1 MFAAPRHCVKFIAR
15 LTVMRAMN
23 ELLAIGPFDLYEL
36 QLFHLVAEHRNFTK
50 AGQAAGLT
58 QSAITRQIAG
68 MEARLGL
75 PLFERTTRSVRL
87 TPAGAMLYARSGAI
101 LAGVDD
107 ALKSLQTRF
116 ELGPPV
122 LRVGIARTIGLAYLP
137 GFFRK
142 FQRAQPTIQIR
153 ATHQSSA
160 FILAAVEG
168 GELDTGLIAAP
179 PILPSG
185 IVVARKFTD
194 EFVAIAPPIFDAPS
208 KPIAPAQLNEL
219 FRKKKWLLISDDT
232 ITGKKLRAWLQRE
245 GVQPEVTMDSD
256 SFDLI
261 VNLVSLGFGVSIV
274 PHRVLALHPQTRPV
288 RRIIVKP
295 KFTRELILVVRQQQS
310 TPKALSDFVES
321 ILF

>member
-1 MFAAPRHCVKFIAR
+1 
-15 LTVMRAMN
+15 MRAMN
-23 ELLAIGPFDLYEL
+23 ELLATGPFDLYEL

-68 MEARLGL
+68 MESRLGA
-75 PLFERTTRSVRL
+75 PLFERTTRSVAL
-87 TPAGAMLYARSGAI
+87 TAAGAALYARSGAI

-107 ALKSLQTRF
+107 AIKALRTRF
-116 ELGPPV
+116 ELGPEA

-142 FQRAQPTIQIR
+142 FQRLHPSVQIR

-168 GELDTGLIAAP
+168 GELDVGVITAP
-179 PILPSG
+179 PVLPRG
-185 IVVARKFTD
+185 VIVARKFAD
-194 EFVAIAPPIFDAPS
+194 EFVAIAPPQFNAPS
-208 KPIAPAQLNEL
+208 RSVLSADLNRL
-219 FRKKKWLLISDDT
+219 FLGQKWLLISDET
-232 ITGKKLRAWLQRE
+232 VTGRRLRTWLQKE
-245 GVQPEVTMDSD
+245 GVETDVAIDSD

-261 VNLVSLGFGVSIV
+261 ANLVSLGFGVSIV
-274 PHRVLALHPQTRPV
+274 PHRALALHPQTRPV
-288 RRIIVKP
+288 RRVVVKP
-295 KFTRELILVVRQQQS
+295 KFSRELLVVVRRQ
-310 TPKALSDFVES
+310 PKLPKPVEDFTGS

>member
-1 MFAAPRHCVKFIAR
+1 
-15 LTVMRAMN
+15 MRAMN
-23 ELLAIGPFDLYEL
+23 ELLATGPFDLYEL

-68 MEARLGL
+68 MEARLGA
-75 PLFERTTRSVRL
+75 PLFERTTRSVTL
-87 TPAGAMLYARSGAI
+87 TPAGAALYARSGAI

-107 ALKSLQTRF
+107 AIKALRMRF
-116 ELGPPV
+116 ELGPEV

-142 FQRAQPTIQIR
+142 FQRLHPQVQIR
-153 ATHQSSA
+153 AAHQSSA

-168 GELDTGLIAAP
+168 GELDVGIVAAP
-179 PILPSG
+179 PVLPNG
-185 IVVARKFTD
+185 VIVARKFAD
-194 EFVAIAPPIFDAPS
+194 EFVAIAPPPFKAPS
-208 KPIAPAQLNEL
+208 KSVSPAELNEL
-219 FRKKKWLLISDDT
+219 FTDRKWLLISDET
-232 ITGKKLRAWLQRE
+232 VTGKRLRGWLLKE
-245 GVQPEVTMDSD
+245 GVLTDVAMDSD

-274 PHRVLALHPQTRPV
+274 PHRALALHPQTRAV
-288 RRIIVKP
+288 RRVVVKP
-295 KFTRELILVVRQQQS
+295 KFSRELLVVVHRQ
-310 TPKALSDFVES
+310 PKLPKPIEDFTSS

>member
-1 MFAAPRHCVKFIAR
+1 
-15 LTVMRAMN
+15 
-23 ELLAIGPFDLYEL
+23 
-36 QLFHLVAEHRNFTK
+36 
-50 AGQAAGLT
+50 
-58 QSAITRQIAG
+58 
-68 MEARLGL
+68 MEARLGV
-75 PLFERTTRSVRL
+75 PLFERTTRSVTL
-87 TPAGAMLYARSGAI
+87 TPAGAALYARSGAI

-107 ALKSLQTRF
+107 AVKSLRKRF
-116 ELGPPV
+116 ELGPTV

-142 FQRAQPTIQIR
+142 FQRAHPTIQIR

-168 GELDTGLIAAP
+168 CELDIGLVAAP

-185 IVVARKFTD
+185 IVVAQKFTD
-194 EFVAIAPPIFDAPS
+194 EFVAIAPPNFEAPS
-208 KPIAPAQLNEL
+208 KPIAPVQLNEL
-219 FRKKKWLLISDDT
+219 FVSKKWLLISDET
-232 ITGKKLRAWLQRE
+232 ITGKKLRAWLQNE
-245 GVQPEVTMDSD
+245 GVQTDVTMDSD

-295 KFTRELILVVRQQQS
+295 KFARELIVVVRQQQS

>member
-1 MFAAPRHCVKFIAR
+1 
-15 LTVMRAMN
+15 MN
-23 ELLAIGPFDLYEL
+23 ELLATGPFDLYEL

-68 MEARLGL
+68 MEARLGA
-75 PLFERTTRSVRL
+75 PLFERTTRSVTL
-87 TPAGAMLYARSGAI
+87 TPAGAALYARSGAI

-107 ALKSLQTRF
+107 AIKALRMRF
-116 ELGPPV
+116 ELGPEV

-142 FQRAQPTIQIR
+142 FQRLHPQVQIR
-153 ATHQSSA
+153 AAHQSSA

-168 GELDTGLIAAP
+168 GELDVGIVAAP
-179 PILPSG
+179 PVLPNG
-185 IVVARKFTD
+185 VIVARKFAD
-194 EFVAIAPPIFDAPS
+194 EFVAIAPPPFKAPS
-208 KPIAPAQLNEL
+208 KSVSPAELNEL
-219 FRKKKWLLISDDT
+219 FTDRKWLLISDET
-232 ITGKKLRAWLQRE
+232 VTGKRLRGWLLKE
-245 GVQPEVTMDSD
+245 GVLTDVAMDSD

-274 PHRVLALHPQTRPV
+274 PHRALALHPQTRAV
-288 RRIIVKP
+288 RRVVVKP
-295 KFTRELILVVRQQQS
+295 KFSRELLVVVRRQ
-310 TPKALSDFVES
+310 PKLPKPIEDFTSS

>member
-1 MFAAPRHCVKFIAR
+1 
-15 LTVMRAMN
+15 MRAMN
-23 ELLAIGPFDLYEL
+23 ELLATGPFDLYEL

-68 MEARLGL
+68 MEARLGT
-75 PLFERTTRSVRL
+75 PLFERTTRSVKL
-87 TPAGAMLYARSGAI
+87 TAAGAALYARSGAI
-101 LAGVDD
+101 LAGVDEAVK
-107 ALKSLQTRF
+107 ALRTRF
-116 ELGPPV
+116 ELGPEI

-142 FQRAQPTIQIR
+142 FQRAYPEVQLR

-168 GELDTGLIAAP
+168 GELDVGLIAAP
-179 PILPSG
+179 PVFPNG
-185 IVVARKFTD
+185 VEVARKFSD
-194 EFVAIAPPIFDAPS
+194 EFVAIAPPQLTVPNGA
-208 KPIAPAQLNEL
+208 IAPAELNKL
-219 FRKKKWLLISDDT
+219 FAGIKWLLISDET
-232 ITGKKLRAWLQRE
+232 VTGKRLRAWLQRE
-245 GVQPEVTMDSD
+245 GVRTDVTMDSD

-274 PHRVLALHPQTRPV
+274 PHRALALHPQTRPV
-288 RRIIVKP
+288 RRILVKP
-295 KFTRELILVVRQQQS
+295 KFTRELLVIVRRQAS
-310 TPKALSDFVES
+310 MPKAVESFVDS

>member
-1 MFAAPRHCVKFIAR
+1 
-15 LTVMRAMN
+15 MRAMN
-23 ELLAIGPFDLYEL
+23 ELLATGPFDLYEL

-68 MEARLGL
+68 MEARLGA
-75 PLFERTTRSVRL
+75 PLFERTTRSVTL
-87 TPAGAMLYARSGAI
+87 TPAGAALYARSGAI

-107 ALKSLQTRF
+107 AIKALRMRF
-116 ELGPPV
+116 ELGPEV

-142 FQRAQPTIQIR
+142 FQRLHPQVQIR
-153 ATHQSSA
+153 AAHQSSA

-168 GELDTGLIAAP
+168 GELDVGIVAAP
-179 PILPSG
+179 PVLPNG
-185 IVVARKFTD
+185 VIVARKFAD
-194 EFVAIAPPIFDAPS
+194 EFVAIAPPPFKAPS
-208 KPIAPAQLNEL
+208 KSVSPAELNEL
-219 FRKKKWLLISDDT
+219 FTDRKWLLISDET
-232 ITGKKLRAWLQRE
+232 VTGKRLRGWLLKE
-245 GVQPEVTMDSD
+245 GVLTDVAMDSD

-274 PHRVLALHPQTRPV
+274 PHRALALHPQTRAV
-288 RRIIVKP
+288 RRVVVKP
-295 KFTRELILVVRQQQS
+295 KFSRELLVVVRRQ
-310 TPKALSDFVES
+310 PKLPKPIEDFTSS